1 MLLRQGIR
9 YWLLLGYNIVYILSY
24 SFLQPLFFFW
34 DTVICVIKAK
44 YKINKIYVIKARYT
58 LMVIARL

>member
-24 SFLQPLFFFW
+24 SFLQPLFLFLGYSYLRH
-34 DTVICVIKAK
+34 KG
-44 YKINKIYVIKARYT
+44 KIQN
-58 LMVIARL
+58 